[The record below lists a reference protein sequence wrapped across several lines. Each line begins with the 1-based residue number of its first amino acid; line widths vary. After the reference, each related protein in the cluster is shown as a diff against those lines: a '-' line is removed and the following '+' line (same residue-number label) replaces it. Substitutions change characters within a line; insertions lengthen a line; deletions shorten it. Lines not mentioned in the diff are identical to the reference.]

1 MTLKKGSS
9 EYSLTL
15 KVCLKFKTAK
25 SQFDLDF
32 DLEPYPATYT
42 SGTLHFGAVDRI
54 VFVWVEDLKIRRF
67 EDLKI

>member
-1 MTLKKGSS
+1 M
-9 EYSLTL
+9 
-15 KVCLKFKTAK
+15 K